1 MSSLFIELQSDEETF
16 CKIIENF
23 SQNFLVEK
31 NSDEIVEN

>member
-31 NSDEIVEN
+31 IKLGEDND